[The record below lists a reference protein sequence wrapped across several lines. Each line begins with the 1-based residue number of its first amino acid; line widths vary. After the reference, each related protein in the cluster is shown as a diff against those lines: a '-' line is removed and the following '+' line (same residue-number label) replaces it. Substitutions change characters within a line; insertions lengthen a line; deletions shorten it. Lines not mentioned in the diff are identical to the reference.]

1 MMGGQGS
8 FKHAREMRGWMLLN
22 EYKKRSL
29 RAMKGNFVFV
39 ETIVVCVEIRACKN
53 L

>member
-1 MMGGQGS
+1 MGGQGR
-8 FKHAREMRGWMLLN
+8 FKHAREMGDRRFLN

-29 RAMKGNFVFV
+29 RPMKGMFVFV
-39 ETIVVCVEIRACKN
+39 ETIAVCVEIRACRN